1 MKIGDPSHI
10 KSTVIHKKQA
20 PAQSGDA
27 SFEKVLKKELA
38 GRGIAEPQHKPVQ
51 PLQHTRPIHA
61 QPPSSREEVISR
73 VSQFIDVMEEY
84 SLKLSS
90 PQISLKEVAPLVER
104 MEAETHN
111 MRLLSEALP
120 AGDGIKAILDESLIR
135 SSVEIIKFNRGDYV

>member
-1 MKIGDPSHI
+1 MKISDPSHI
-10 KSTVIHKKQA
+10 KSSVIQKKQA
-20 PAQSGDA
+20 PAQPGDA

-38 GRGIAEPQHKPVQ
+38 GLGISEPQHKLAQ
-51 PLQHTRPIHA
+51 PLQHTTAIHI
-61 QPPSSREEVISR
+61 QPPASRDAVISR

-90 PQISLKEVAPLVER
+90 PQISLKEIAPLVER

-120 AGDGIKAILDESLIR
+120 SGDGIKAILDESLIR